1 MQSNIDHLAIWAQ
14 VKETDPKF
22 TKSAKVDGQDIT
34 AISGVY
40 QIMRATETFGPVGEG
55 WGWDIL
61 WERFDEGAPLLDKE
75 GKLLTH
81 EKTHTLYLRLW
92 YRHEGTTRHVRQ
104 FGHTRYLYKTE
115 YGYRTDHEYGKK
127 SLTDAIKKCLSCLG
141 FSADI
146 HLGMFDD
153 ATYVE
158 GLKLKRRLEDAGD
171 PETAMDEVKEEF
183 KAWLRAQLDAIA
195 AAPNERALELM
206 RKQIAE
212 KARAKAPV
220 VNFNPAEV
228 EQRVNE
234 AAEARLQQLSPTPA
248 NAEE

>member
-1 MQSNIDHLAIWAQ
+1 MEQNSGHLAIWDQ
-14 VKETDPKF
+14 VKETDPRF
-22 TKSAKVDGQDIT
+22 TKNAKVDGQDIT

-61 WERFDEGAPLLDKE
+61 WERFDEGAPLLGND
-75 GKLLTH
+75 GQIITH
-81 EKTHTLYLRLW
+81 EKTHTLYLRVW

-115 YGYRTDHEYGKK
+115 WGYKTDHEYAKK

-153 ATYVE
+153 VTYVE
-158 GLKLKRRLEDAGD
+158 GLKLKQRLDEAGD
-171 PETAMDEVKEEF
+171 PETAMDEAKEEF
-183 KAWLRAQLDAIA
+183 KAWLRAQLDALA
-195 AAPNERALELM
+195 AAPNARALDLM

-220 VNFNPAEV
+220 VNFNPAEI
-228 EQRVNE
+228 ELRVNE
-234 AAEARLQQLSPTPA
+234 AAEVRLQQLNPA
-248 NAEE
+248 STTEE